1 MKVLLLFFTDPRRA
15 FSSSVA
21 ALSAV
26 VREAGHEPIAL
37 EIFRKFRIDHVA
49 AYIDELQPDVIGV
62 SSMTRD
68 WPGASAL
75 LLALARDRSDQ
86 PRPFV
91 VVGGYHASLAPHDVA
106 GCAAVD
112 AVCIGEGERPLRA
125 LLDRVAAGERTLAST
140 PGLWVRQGDGWTDP
154 VPPADPVPDIASLP
168 RWDYEVF
175 GEVSQIID
183 DGINTFGPLADGFL
197 PTRAGRGCPFT
208 CAYCS
213 APRWGKLQ
221 DFAAR
226 DKRNARPVAHLCDEL
241 ADLRDRYSPEG
252 FEFWDEHFPLDLAW
266 LRELAGEYPR
276 RVGLP
281 FKVEMHPSAA
291 SRERLALLAEAGC
304 VLFHCGIEAGD
315 EGFRRDVLNRRTPDA
330 KLQQV
335 FDDCRELGL
344 ETSAS
349 LMTMLPGET
358 RTHTRSTTDLLH
370 RLRPGSFMWSTYHP
384 LPGTVLGDAA
394 VERWPSPARETFDDY
409 DEVQTLTPPLV
420 DATERSETFLELG
433 QLQTQL
439 VQIAAKRIDDSDS
452 ALVGD
457 GTPRRR
463 ARPIEIPMP
472 KRPAPRG
479 LAALLGLA
487 SPDAALE
494 RARAGL
500 VSFEQG
506 VLRVEIDHPS
516 FVGSAAWEVRVAPL
530 DGSRHFIE
538 AGKVGLSYRGREA
551 PTELLDTMR
560 SMAVAL
566 RDVGIEQLR
575 DALD

>member
-1 MKVLLLFFTDPRRA
+1 MKILFLFFTDPQRA

-21 ALSAV
+21 ALSAI
-26 VREAGHEPIAL
+26 VREAGHEPLAL
-37 EIFRKFRIDHVA
+37 EVFRKYRIDHVA
-49 AYIDELQPDVIGV
+49 RHIDDLQPDVVGV

-75 LLALARDRSDQ
+75 LARLGCD
-86 PRPFV
+86 PYI
-91 VVGGYHASLAPHDVA
+91 VVGGYHASLAPQDVA
-106 GCAAVD
+106 TCATVD
-112 AVCIGEGERPLRA
+112 AICIGEGERPLRS
-125 LLDRVAAGERTLAST
+125 LLAELDGGARDLAT
-140 PGLWVRQGDGWTDP
+140 RPGLWVRQSEGWTDP

-168 RWDYEVF
+168 WWDYEVF
-175 GEVSQIID
+175 GEVTQIID
-183 DGINTFGPLADGFL
+183 AGINTFGPLADGYL

-221 DFAAR
+221 NFADR
-226 DKRNARPVAHLCDEL
+226 GKRNTRPVADLCAEL
-241 ADLRDRYSPEG
+241 ASLRDRYTPEG
-252 FEFWDEHFPLDLAW
+252 FEFWDEHFPLQIEW
-266 LRELAGEYPR
+266 LRELAEHYPA

-304 VLFHCGIEAGD
+304 VLFHCGIEAGNED
-315 EGFRRDVLNRRTPDA
+315 FRRDVLNRRTPDA

-370 RLRPGSFMWSTYHP
+370 RLRPDSFMWSTYHP

-394 VERWPSPARETFDDY
+394 VARWPTPARETFDDY
-409 DEVQTLTPPLV
+409 DEVHTRTPPLV

-433 QLQTQL
+433 ALQGQL
-439 VQIAAKRIDDSDS
+439 VQLAAERRGDDHR
-452 ALVGD
+452 L
-457 GTPRRR
+457 R
-463 ARPIEIPMP
+463 ARPVEIPMP
-472 KRPAPRG
+472 KRPVPAK
-479 LAALLGLA
+479 LATLLGLA
-487 SPDAALE
+487 PPDAELE
-494 RARAGL
+494 RARANMA
-500 VSFEQG
+500 SFEQG
-506 VLRVEIDHPS
+506 VLRVEIEHPA
-516 FVGSAAWEVRVAPL
+516 FAPQEIRVAPL

-538 AGKVGLSYRGREA
+538 AGRVGLSYRGREA
-551 PTELLDTMR
+551 PPALLETLRGIATVLGETELD
-560 SMAVAL
+560 
-566 RDVGIEQLR
+566 ELR
-575 DALD
+575 DALS

>member
-49 AYIDELQPDVIGV
+49 AHIDALQPEVIGV
-62 SSMTRD
+62 STMTRD

-75 LLALARDRSDQ
+75 LSSLDRDRHD
-86 PRPFV
+86 PFV
-91 VVGGYHASLAPHDVA
+91 VVGGYHASLAPKDVA
-106 GCAAVD
+106 ACAAVD
-112 AVCIGEGERPLRA
+112 AVCIGEGERPLRS
-125 LLDRVAAGERTLAST
+125 LLERIAAGDRASAT
-140 PGLWVRQGDGWTDP
+140 GPGLWVKQVGGWIDA
-154 VPPADPVPDIASLP
+154 VPAADPVADIASLP

-241 ADLRDRYSPEG
+241 ADLRDRYAPEG
-252 FEFWDEHFPLDLAW
+252 FEFWDEHFPLDLEW
-266 LRELAGEYPR
+266 LRELAREYPR

-384 LPGTVLGDAA
+384 LPGSVLGDAA
-394 VERWPSPARETFDDY
+394 VERWPTPARETFDDY

-439 VQIAAKRIDDSDS
+439 VQLAAKRMDDVEGDIGGE
-452 ALVGD
+452 LVGQ

-472 KRPAPRG
+472 KRPAPGG

-487 SPDAALE
+487 APDAPLE

-506 VLRVEIDHPS
+506 VLRIEIEHPG
-516 FVGSAAWEVRVAPL
+516 FEAWEVRVAPL

-538 AGKVGLSYRGREA
+538 AAKVGLSYQGREA
-551 PTELLDTMR
+551 PTELLETLR
-560 SMAVAL
+560 SMAAAL
-566 RDVGIEQLR
+566 GEVGIEELCA
-575 DALD
+575 ALGA